1 MNKEAVR
8 KEISKKLKKL
18 SDPEKE
24 WASGAICDALSGI
37 REFKEAGSVFVFM
50 NSETEPCTEEI
61 TGLALMAEKTVAVPK
76 IRGEEMDAKIITPYT
91 DFFRNKWG
99 ILEPVSE
106 QNMEEIDVAVIPLIA
121 FDGLNRLGH
130 GKGYYDRFLSSHD
143 CFKIGIAFDIQ
154 EYKGIEVTP
163 LDIPLD
169 MLITEKRIITEDGEK
184 ENIFG

>member
-1 MNKEAVR
+1 MDKLTVR
-8 KEISKKLKKL
+8 KEVVKKIKAL

-24 WASGAICDALSGI
+24 WASGAICDAISGI
-37 REFKEAGSVFVFM
+37 REFKEARNVFVFM
-50 NSETEPCTEEI
+50 NSELEPNTEEI

-91 DFFRNKWG
+91 NFFTNKFG
-99 ILEPVSE
+99 ILEPVAE
-106 QNMEEIDVAVIPLIA
+106 KNMDEIDVAVIPMIA

-130 GKGYYDRFLSSHD
+130 GKGYYDRFLSCHD
-143 CFKIGIAFDIQ
+143 CFRIGIAFDIQ
-154 EYKGIEVTP
+154 EHKGIEVTP

-169 MLITEKRIITEDGEK
+169 MLITEKRIITRDGEK